1 VYCGFERQA
10 FRVRTAEAATEIAA
24 PLADVICHHRLEQL
38 VAPCH
43 APLLGLLP
51 PVQFS
56 SIFSFLLPAEFQ
68 HVFKI

>member
-38 VAPCH
+38 VALSRP
-43 APLLGLLP
+43 AFG
-51 PVQFS
+51 VTS
-56 SIFSFLLPAEFQ
+56 TIFSFLLPAEFQ